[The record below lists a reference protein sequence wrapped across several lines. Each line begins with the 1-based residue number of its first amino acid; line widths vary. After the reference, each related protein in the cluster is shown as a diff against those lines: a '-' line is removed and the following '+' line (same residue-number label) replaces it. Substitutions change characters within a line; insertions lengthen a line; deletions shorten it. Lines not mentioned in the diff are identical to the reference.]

1 MIMMNQF
8 EDFQKV
14 GKETVDVAVKSFGS
28 ATKSMQAIATQT
40 ADYSKKSF
48 EQSSAMM
55 ENLAGIKTLDKA
67 YEVQADYAKSAYED
81 FVSFASKVG
90 ELYTSFAKD
99 SVKPYEMMVSKAQ
112 SVSK

>member
-1 MIMMNQF
+1 MMNQF

-14 GKETVDVAVKSFGS
+14 GKETVD
-28 ATKSMQAIATQT
+28 
-40 ADYSKKSF
+40 YSKKSF

-55 ENLAGIKTLDKA
+55 EKLAGIKTLDKA